1 MSKLQVEGYRSIVR
15 DTNSGA
21 IISTD
26 KRAYMIHVQRIK
38 EARQSGVDLR
48 NDNDE
53 YDTIG
58 GLVFSLTNRIPIRGE
73 LIKDSDGNEF
83 SIIDADPRRIKR
95 LRIYLAPK
103 VNITASDQ

>member
-1 MSKLQVEGYRSIVR
+1 MSKIQVEGHRSIVR

-48 NDNDE
+48 NA
-53 YDTIG
+53 
-58 GLVFSLTNRIPIRGE
+58 V
-73 LIKDSDGNEF
+73 
-83 SIIDADPRRIKR
+83 
-95 LRIYLAPK
+95 
-103 VNITASDQ
+103 

>member
-1 MSKLQVEGYRSIVR
+1 MSKLRVEGHRSIVR

-48 NDNDE
+48 NAVRDINNLKQE
-53 YDTIG
+53 M
-58 GLVFSLTNRIPIRGE
+58 LE
-73 LIKDSDGNEF
+73 IKDLLKELV
-83 SIIDADPRRIKR
+83 K
-95 LRIYLAPK
+95 
-103 VNITASDQ
+103 

>member
-1 MSKLQVEGYRSIVR
+1 MRKLQVEGHRSIVR

-48 NDNDE
+48 NAVRDINNLKQE
-53 YDTIG
+53 MI
-58 GLVFSLTNRIPIRGE
+58 E
-73 LIKDSDGNEF
+73 IKDLLKELV
-83 SIIDADPRRIKR
+83 K
-95 LRIYLAPK
+95 
-103 VNITASDQ
+103 

>member
-1 MSKLQVEGYRSIVR
+1 MSKLRVEGHRSIVR

-48 NDNDE
+48 NAVRDINNLKQE
-53 YDTIG
+53 MI
-58 GLVFSLTNRIPIRGE
+58 E
-73 LIKDSDGNEF
+73 IKDLLKELV
-83 SIIDADPRRIKR
+83 K
-95 LRIYLAPK
+95 
-103 VNITASDQ
+103 

>member
-1 MSKLQVEGYRSIVR
+1 MSKLQVEGHRSIVR

-48 NDNDE
+48 NTVRDINNLKQE
-53 YDTIG
+53 MI
-58 GLVFSLTNRIPIRGE
+58 E
-73 LIKDSDGNEF
+73 IKDLLKELV
-83 SIIDADPRRIKR
+83 K
-95 LRIYLAPK
+95 
-103 VNITASDQ
+103 